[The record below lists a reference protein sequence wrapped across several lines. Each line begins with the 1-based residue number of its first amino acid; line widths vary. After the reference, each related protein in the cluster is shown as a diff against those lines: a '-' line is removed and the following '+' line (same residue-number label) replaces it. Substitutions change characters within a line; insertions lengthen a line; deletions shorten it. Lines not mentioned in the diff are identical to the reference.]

1 MPSGIVLRRR
11 PLESPSLKWVCSEP
25 IQGLTEM
32 DPAVLVVDDNDH
44 VWQNHRHNLLRVERY
59 MYFPSSMRH
68 FGRSEKSLLERGR
81 LESPA
86 GPMPQ
91 ASCTFMAAQGLQG
104 SAGLQWFSEQV
115 GAIYVLPQHHAPLRA
130 L

>member
-1 MPSGIVLRRR
+1 LYFANILLRAHLSDLVH
-11 PLESPSLKWVCSEP
+11 PGLV
-25 IQGLTEM
+25 QGLTEM

-81 LESPA
+81 
-86 GPMPQ
+86 
-91 ASCTFMAAQGLQG
+91 
-104 SAGLQWFSEQV
+104 
-115 GAIYVLPQHHAPLRA
+115 
-130 L
+130 